1 MKNLDKFNELS
12 ATIFS
17 SLYESFPIGVDI
29 EIEKFPEYNT
39 AENSDLFFE
48 TIKFYIDEGFLKCK
62 KQVYGSFLGL
72 RLTSKGFSVLNEKP
86 PEKLSSKINIA
97 DALKEVA
104 ETGKIET
111 IKSLISQTIKL
122 GFTLINS

>member
-12 ATIFS
+12 ANIFS

-48 TIKFYIDEGFLKCK
+48 TIKFYIDEGFIKCQ
-62 KQVYGSFLGL
+62 KQVYGSFIGL
-72 RLTSKGFSVLNEKP
+72 RLTSKGFSVLNVKP
-86 PEKLSSKINIA
+86 PEKLSSKTNIA

-104 ETGKIET
+104 DTGKTET

-122 GFTLINS
+122 GFTFISS